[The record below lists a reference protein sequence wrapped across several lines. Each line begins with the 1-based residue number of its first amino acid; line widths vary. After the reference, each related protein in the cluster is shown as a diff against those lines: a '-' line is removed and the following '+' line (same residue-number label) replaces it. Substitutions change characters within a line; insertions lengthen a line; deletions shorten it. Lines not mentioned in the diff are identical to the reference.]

1 MSVYESLW
9 WPIWNTT
16 QTWGRWVWGKKWT
29 DLSMQELVWCRG
41 LQELISTNYHFFS
54 LPPLPKNG
62 DKHGVSSMETRAMSS
77 AFSAKEIQI
86 FSCSQCST
94 PGTLASQCSTPSTSN
109 GTVAETGRVT
119 STSQD
124 TVARSDDH
132 TALSHLPGMRWR
144 PVFLV
149 KAIRMLILRWEMF
162 CWAFRVN
169 FW

>member
-1 MSVYESLW
+1 MMAYMKYHSDLRKMGLR
-9 WPIWNTT
+9 WNVKRFEYA
-16 QTWGRWVWGKKWT
+16 G
-29 DLSMQELVWCRG
+29 DCLVQGTSR
-41 LQELISTNYHFFS
+41 TNINQLPFFQ
-54 LPPLPKNG
+54 PPPPPKMGTNM
-62 DKHGVSSMETRAMSS
+62 DVSSMETRAISS
-77 AFSAKEIQI
+77 AASPEEIQI
-86 FSCSQCST
+86 FSCSQCS
-94 PGTLASQCSTPSTSN
+94 PPSTLASQCSTPSTSN

-119 STSQD
+119 GTSQD

-149 KAIRMLILRWEMF
+149 TAIRMLILRWEMF

>member
-1 MSVYESLW
+1 MMAYMKYHSDLRKM
-9 WPIWNTT
+9 
-16 QTWGRWVWGKKWT
+16 GLRWKVKRFEDAG
-29 DLSMQELVWCRG
+29 DCLVQGTSR
-41 LQELISTNYHFFS
+41 TNINKLPFFS
-54 LPPLPKNG
+54 ASPPPQKMGTNRC
-62 DKHGVSSMETRAMSS
+62 VSSMEIRAIPS

-94 PGTLASQCSTPSTSN
+94 PSTLASQCSTPSTSN

-119 STSQD
+119 GTSQD